1 MILNSEDY
9 QRIVSTMRVENNRNN
24 REAWII
30 EINGA
35 RFVTSKGKS
44 MWKKRQHAAS
54 AFNHEMA
61 GSIKAAT
68 RVKLASMGY
77 TSSYDIITHPE
88 YKNAWT
94 DFKKYIVETGIYK
107 EVKLTF

>member
-44 MWKKRQHAAS
+44 VWKKRQHAAS

-77 TSSYDIITHPE
+77 NSSYDIVTHPE

>member
-9 QRIVSTMRVENNRNN
+9 QRIVSTMRVEHNN
-24 REAWII
+24 EAWVI

-44 MWKKRQHAAS
+44 VWKKRQHAAS
-54 AFNHEMA
+54 AFNNEMA
-61 GSIKAAT
+61 GSIRVAT

-77 TSSYDIITHPE
+77 NSSYDIVTHPE

-94 DFKKYIVETGIYK
+94 DFKKYIVENGIYK
-107 EVKLTF
+107 EIKLIF